1 MTALD
6 PRGVATLSRTTLA
19 SLALASTPAAAA
31 DEMLNCDPPENL
43 DPLFALLDS
52 LTQLA
57 FIGGVGLATLGFTVA
72 GLFLML
78 PGQDNTRRGKLV
90 AKNVFL
96 GTVLLMS
103 ANMIVGFLV
112 SQLGGVVCGS

>member
-1 MTALD
+1 MHGTI
-6 PRGVATLSRTTLA
+6 PQRVATLFITTAAL
-19 SLALASTPAAAA
+19 LALASSPATAALEA
-31 DEMLNCDPPENL
+31 LNCEPPENL

-57 FIGGVGLATLGFTVA
+57 FLGGIGLATLGFTA
-72 GLFLML
+72 AALFLML

-96 GTVLLMS
+96 GAVLLMS

-112 SQLGGVVCGS
+112 SQLGGVVCS